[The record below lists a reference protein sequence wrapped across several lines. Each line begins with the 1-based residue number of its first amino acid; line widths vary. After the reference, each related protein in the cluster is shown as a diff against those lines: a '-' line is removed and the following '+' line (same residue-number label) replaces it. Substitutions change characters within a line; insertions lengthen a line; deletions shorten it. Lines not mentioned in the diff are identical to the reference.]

1 MPQDATTLFAD
12 LVSRADSDI
21 HLPAAA
27 LAIARIEYPHL
38 DMSGYLAETA
48 ELARNA
54 ASVVAASDETDPL
67 VPLHEL
73 LFEEYGFDGDR
84 KSYYDPRNS
93 FLNDVLERR
102 RGIPITLSVIY
113 LEAGRA
119 AGIELDGIGFPGHFL
134 VCHSPTRRFVD
145 VYNQGRF
152 LERVAFMDLL
162 RRQGIGA
169 ESWRDDFLMPVTH
182 TQMLSRMLNNLR
194 RHYAQDG
201 NQRALATVAEMTHVL
216 EAAREAGRGSMVQ

>member
-27 LAIARIEYPHL
+27 LAIARIQYPHL
-38 DMSGYLAETA
+38 DMDAYLGEVA
-48 ELARNA
+48 ELARSA
-54 ASVVAASDETDPL
+54 ARAVATADESDPL
-67 VPLHEL
+67 IPLHEL

-102 RGIPITLSVIY
+102 RGIPITLSVLY

-119 AGIELDGIGFPGHFL
+119 AGIELEGVGFPGHFI
-134 VCHSPTRRFVD
+134 VYHSTTGRYVD

-152 LERVAFMDLL
+152 LDRVAFMDLL
-162 RRQGIGA
+162 RRQGIA
-169 ESWRDDFLMPVTH
+169 PEAWRDDFLVPVSH

-194 RHYAQDG
+194 RHYTQEG
-201 NQRALATVAEMTHVL
+201 NQRALLTVAEMTHVL
-216 EAAREAGRGSMVQ
+216 EAAREQGRGSMVQ